1 MAQLSYIVQYNFLSL
16 ISNTSF
22 FKKCYLILLKYL
34 GRMNSFSFNA
44 HFLLILRAC
53 VTFYAY
59 KFYDIV
65 ATLDFV

>member
-1 MAQLSYIVQYNFLSL
+1 M
-16 ISNTSF
+16 
-22 FKKCYLILLKYL
+22 LLVEQI
-34 GRMNSFSFNA
+34 

-53 VTFYAY
+53 VTLYVY